1 VSRISVIV
9 AVRDGERFLRDAIES
24 VLGGTR
30 SPDEVVVVDDGSTDA
45 SAAVAAA
52 VGGPVRVVRQEPLG
66 QAAAVNRGV
75 REAGGDLLSF
85 IDADDLWEPRKL
97 ELQERR
103 LGSADEPEAVFG
115 HVEEFISPGED
126 WGARPPARL
135 REGIRPARLRGTM
148 LARRSLVDRVGPY
161 AEDLRAGEFIDWLAR
176 ARDLG
181 VREAM
186 IPEVV
191 LRRRLHAGNLGRRQP
206 GSPDY
211 VRVVR
216 DALHRRRGVGA

>member
-9 AVRDGERFLRDAIES
+9 AVRDGERFLREAIES

-30 SPDEVVVVDDGSTDA
+30 APDEVVVVDDGSTDA
-45 SAAVAAA
+45 SAEVAAA
-52 VGGPVRVVRQEPLG
+52 LGEPVRVVRQEPSG
-66 QAAAVNRGV
+66 QGAAVNRGV
-75 REAGGDLLSF
+75 REARGELLAF

-103 LGSADEPEAVFG
+103 LAADSELEAVFG
-115 HVEEFISPGED
+115 HVEEFISPDEE
-126 WGARPPARL
+126 WGSRPPARL
-135 REGIRPARLRGTM
+135 REGARPARLRGTM
-148 LARRSLVDRVGPY
+148 LARHSLIDRVGPC
-161 AEDLRAGEFIDWLAR
+161 AEDLRAGEFIDWFAR

-181 VREAM
+181 MRDE
-186 IPEVV
+186 ILPEVV
-191 LRRRLHAGNLGRRQP
+191 LRRRLHADNLGRREP
-206 GSPDY
+206 ASPDY